1 MKQNDGGEKEN
12 ALFQEHHFCPVC
24 GSPSIQL
31 HKKGTR
37 SIHAIQPE
45 MVKITDSSYG
55 DVWDLWKCGSC
66 GHLFANPFPS
76 PEHITSLYSAS
87 EDPLYQEEAQGRSK
101 NFVPILNRL
110 DRLRPKKGRLL
121 DVGAATG
128 ILVRMAGEKGWTVE
142 GVEPSRWCTRFAAEA
157 YGLKLLEG
165 DFFTLPLEESAY
177 SAVTMIDFIE
187 HIPHPWMVVKK
198 AAHILEPGGV
208 LCLVTPDIHSFTSR
222 ILGQKWWH
230 LRPAHLAYFSRA
242 TIRILLERAG
252 FKILSVRRYA
262 WTFSLHYLLSRLK
275 LFSFLLKYHR
285 LASFWKK
292 ISIKLALGDSLEVY
306 AEKR

>member
-1 MKQNDGGEKEN
+1 MKRNSGSEKESS
-12 ALFQEHHFCPVC
+12 LFLEHTDCPVC
-24 GSPSIQL
+24 GSRSIHL

-55 DVWDLWKCGSC
+55 EVWDLWKCGSC
-66 GHLFANPFPS
+66 GHLFANPFPA
-76 PEHITSLYSAS
+76 PKHITSLYGAS
-87 EDPLYQEEAQGRSK
+87 EDPLYHEEAPGRSK

-110 DRLRPKKGRLL
+110 DRLRPEKGRLL

-128 ILVRMAGEKGWTVE
+128 ILLRIAKERGWTPE
-142 GVEPSRWCTRFAAEA
+142 GVEPSRWCVRFAADT
-157 YGLKLLEG
+157 YGLNLLEG
-165 DFFTLPLEESAY
+165 DFFTVPLEENAY
-177 SAVTMIDFIE
+177 SAVTMVDFIE
-187 HIPHPWMVVKK
+187 HIPHPFLTVEK
-198 AAHILEPGGV
+198 AAQILEPGGV

-252 FKILSVRRYA
+252 FTILSVRRYA

-275 LFSFLLKYHR
+275 LLSFLLKIPR
-285 LASFWKK
+285 LGSFWKK
-292 ISIKLALGDSLEVY
+292 ISVKLALGDSLEVY
-306 AEKR
+306 AKKK